1 VLPFLDPT
9 LPAREIDWADD
20 RPILQIFLGGLNSV
34 SCTRFRDRRPQDQIF
49 RNIAIKN
56 GRSHGGHEECAR
68 SKGSK
73 DNQVFCLLLPII
85 TMVHMMILGD
95 NRNPN
100 RYSHTMNI
108 SNFAPQDTP
117 HTVLF
122 SLISLSSLI
131 SRRCLHGDTSYSSR
145 TSTLQ

>member
-20 RPILQIFLGGLNSV
+20 RPILQIFFGGLNSV

-49 RNIAIKN
+49 RNLAIKN
-56 GRSHGGHEECAR
+56 GRAHGGRTVRRFQRIQGQSGFLSIVADYYH
-68 SKGSK
+68 G
-73 DNQVFCLLLPII
+73 N
-85 TMVHMMILGD
+85 MMILGD

-108 SNFAPQDTP
+108 SNFAPPRYTSHCVILLHLSYLIDFKA
-117 HTVLF
+117 LF
-122 SLISLSSLI
+122 AW
-131 SRRCLHGDTSYSSR
+131 
-145 TSTLQ
+145 